1 MNIINFVAFLAG
13 LAASVLALVIG
24 IMNGTAGVIAFGV
37 WGLASVVLAWFG
49 GAKGTPTGN
58 PFKREIGG
66 KFKEVPDRTWFIIA
80 GLFIVALLIAIFV
93 G

>member
-1 MNIINFVAFLAG
+1 MNIINLLGFLAG
-13 LAASVLALVIG
+13 LAAGVVALVLG
-24 IMNGTAGVIAFGV
+24 IMNESAGAIAFGA
-37 WGLASVVLAWFG
+37 WGVISVILAWFG

-58 PFKREIGG
+58 PFKREIGA

-80 GLFIVALLIAIFV
+80 GLFIVALLITIFI